1 MSDQSPSGSPD
12 PSYLVSVFEHCRK
25 GAGLSA
31 KRLTEDNRAAPLL
44 ALPAVTSRAP
54 SEDALGATAFQII
67 TESVQRL
74 PDLTDRLVVDVVLG
88 LGIHSEALAKPEV
101 TDQILRNLRSSAVG
115 TRRTALR
122 EHWHRLHSAL
132 GATAQPQPS
141 DRYLRGTLETE
152 AFAKLASLL
161 VSPAARAVPAAVPAP
176 RRESMAAPPPGRKV
190 VVVGGVAIDHIWRVE
205 QIPEVETSTLAENY
219 VQAPG
224 GKGLT
229 QAVAAARMGL
239 DVSLVAA
246 ITDDRDAGR
255 IVDHLTTAGV
265 DTSLLREIPGRRTGQ
280 TGILERP
287 RGESNAATWP
297 STAQLDL
304 AHMEKHADAIAAC
317 DVLMVTFEI
326 PKPVLYRTL
335 DIASFAGDR
344 SPTVIV
350 TSGQPYPDGVVSIDH
365 LSQIDY
371 LVAHLWE
378 LSKFPRSPDARY
390 DLELLSQD
398 LLDQGVKALC
408 ILDNHGGAI
417 YQRGSVRQISTPTVN
432 LKESSITR
440 DVFCAALALK
450 VSDRQ
455 AVTNAV
461 IDWISTAMTCFAED
475 YRSQSTPP
483 TPTWE
488 RVEREIALRGNR

>member
-31 KRLTEDNRAAPLL
+31 KRLTEDIKAAPLL
-44 ALPAVTSRAP
+44 ALPAVTSRTP
-54 SEDALGATAFQII
+54 SEDPLGATAFQII

-74 PDLTDRLVVDVVLG
+74 PDLPDRLVVDVVLG
-88 LGIHSEALAKPEV
+88 LGIHSEALAKAEV
-101 TDQILRNLRSSAVG
+101 PDQILRNLRSSAVG
-115 TRRTALR
+115 TRRRALR
-122 EHWHRLHSAL
+122 GHWHRLHLAL

-152 AFAKLASLL
+152 AFGKLASLL
-161 VSPAARAVPAAVPAP
+161 VSPAARAVPAVVPAP
-176 RRESMAAPPPGRKV
+176 RQESIAAPPRRKV

-205 QIPEVETSTLAENY
+205 QIPEVETSTLAQNY
-219 VQAPG
+219 VRAPG

-239 DVSLVAA
+239 DVSLIAA
-246 ITDDRDAGR
+246 VTDDRDGGQIA
-255 IVDHLTTAGV
+255 DHLTAAGV
-265 DTSLLREIPGRRTGQ
+265 DTSLLQRIPGRRTGQ
-280 TGILERP
+280 TGVLERP

-304 AHMEKHADAIAAC
+304 AHMKKHAEAIAGC
-317 DVLMVTFEI
+317 HVLMVTFEI

-390 DLELLSQD
+390 DLDLLSQD

-417 YQRGSVRQISTPTVN
+417 YQRGAVRQISTPTVN

-450 VSDRQ
+450 VSDRKPM
-455 AVTNAV
+455 TDAV

>member
-1 MSDQSPSGSPD
+1 MTGD
-12 PSYLVSVFEHCRK
+12 K
-25 GAGLSA
+25 
-31 KRLTEDNRAAPLL
+31 RAAPLL

-74 PDLTDRLVVDVVLG
+74 PGLTDQLVVDVVLG
-88 LGIHSEALAKPEV
+88 LGIHSEALARAEV
-101 TDQILRNLRSSAVG
+101 PDQILRNLRSSALG
-115 TRRTALR
+115 TRRRALR

-132 GATAQPQPS
+132 GAIAQPQPS

-152 AFAKLASLL
+152 AFEKLAGLL
-161 VSPAARAVPAAVPAP
+161 VSPAARAVPAEDPAP
-176 RRESMAAPPPGRKV
+176 RRESAAAPPRRKA

-205 QIPEVETSTLAENY
+205 QIPEVETSTLAQSY
-219 VQAPG
+219 VRAPG

-239 DVSLVAA
+239 DVSLIAAVA
-246 ITDDRDAGR
+246 DDRDGGK

-265 DTSLLREIPGRRTGQ
+265 DTSLLQRIPGRQTGQ
-280 TGILERP
+280 TGVLERP
-287 RGESNAATWP
+287 RGESNAATWR

-304 AHMEKHADAIAAC
+304 AHLKKHADTIAGC
-317 DVLMVTFEI
+317 DVLVVTFEI

-335 DIASFAGDR
+335 DIASFASAR

-378 LSKFPRSPDARY
+378 LAKFPRSPDARY
-390 DLELLSQD
+390 DLDLLSQD

-450 VSDRQ
+450 VSDRKP
-455 AVTNAV
+455 VTDEV
-461 IDWISTAMTCFAED
+461 IDWISMAMTCFAED